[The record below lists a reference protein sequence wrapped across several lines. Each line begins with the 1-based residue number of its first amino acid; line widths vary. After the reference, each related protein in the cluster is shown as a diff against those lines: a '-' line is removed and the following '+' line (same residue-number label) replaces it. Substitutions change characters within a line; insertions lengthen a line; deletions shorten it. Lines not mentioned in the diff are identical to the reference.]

1 MSDASQRKLDAFPVF
16 LKVAGRMVVIVG
28 NGDEALAKA
37 RLIGQSSS
45 RIRLIADAPE
55 AGLRHWAVENGA
67 ELLETAYAPH
77 LLEAAAMVFAA
88 TDDEAADCRIIA
100 DARALKIPSNAVD
113 RPDICDFYTP
123 ALVNRAPVAVAIG
136 TEGAGPVLAQM
147 IRARVDRMLAPSL
160 GALAVLANSYRIA
173 AEKLLPRGS
182 ARRRFWRE
190 FFAGAPARAMEIG
203 HISEARRA
211 ATRLLRNEGRGE
223 GHVAL
228 VGAGP
233 GAEDLLTL
241 RAHRLL
247 MQADVIVHD
256 ALVPEAVV
264 SMGRRD
270 AERILAGKRKGA
282 HSMTQDEISRLLV
295 ELGREGK
302 RVVRLKSGDPLIF
315 GRAAEEMQALRDAGI
330 SYEVVPGVTAA
341 FAAAADL
348 ELPLT
353 LRGVASSL
361 VFTTGHDLRG
371 STLPDWA
378 RLAVSGATVAV
389 YMGRSVAADIAARL
403 VEAGLSAD
411 TPVALVENASLETR
425 RLLHGR
431 LADLALVENR
441 DDLAGPV
448 LTVIGEAVAAA
459 NLANSEPLAARL
471 PALAVA

>member
-37 RLIGQSSS
+37 RLIGQSSA
-45 RIRLIADAPE
+45 RIRLVADAPE

-67 ELLETAYAPH
+67 ELLESAYAPH

-88 TDDEAADCRIIA
+88 TDDEAADGRIIA

-315 GRAAEEMQALRDAGI
+315 GRAAEEMQALREAGI

-378 RLAVSGATVAV
+378 RLAVGGATVAV
-389 YMGRSVAADIAARL
+389 YMGRSVAAEIAARL

-411 TPVALVENASLETR
+411 TPVALVEHASLESR
-425 RLLHGR
+425 RLMHGR
-431 LADLALVENR
+431 LADLALVENH